1 MIARKYIESRSFRR
15 YAWMKTDWS
24 LSKKFGPKGWIVTIR
39 IINSEIRMRYMN
51 YVKLLNWT
59 LMQKNM
65 YFYSFS
71 ISKCIL
77 NRSLRWVLE
86 LIVLVLLTEEV

>member
-1 MIARKYIESRSFRR
+1 MIARKYETRLDENGLVAFE
-15 YAWMKTDWS
+15 
-24 LSKKFGPKGWIVTIR
+24 KFGPKGWIVTIR
-39 IINSEIRMRYMN
+39 IINSEIRMRYIN

-86 LIVLVLLTEEV
+86 LIALVLLTEEV

>member
-1 MIARKYIESRSFRR
+1 MIARKYETRLDENGLVAFE
-15 YAWMKTDWS
+15 KVWS
-24 LSKKFGPKGWIVTIR
+24 KGWIVTIR

-77 NRSLRWVLE
+77 NLSLRWALE
-86 LIVLVLLTEEV
+86 LIAFVLLTEEV

>member
-1 MIARKYIESRSFRR
+1 MLARR
-15 YAWMKTDWS
+15 YETRLDEDGLITFEKVWS
-24 LSKKFGPKGWIVTIR
+24 KR
-39 IINSEIRMRYMN
+39 IDSYNSEIRMRYMN

-71 ISKCIL
+71 ISECIL
-77 NRSLRWVLE
+77 NLSLRWVLD
-86 LIVLVLLTEEV
+86 LIEFVLLTEEV